1 MKKQILVLLSSM
13 FLLAAAAFAHGEMQH
28 VMGTVTKISNDSITV
43 KTKTEAAVTITMTA
57 DTKFMKGDSAV
68 KITDLKV
75 GDKVVIEAKKD
86 DKDATRLVA
95 HMVKIG
101 QMSRMAHHEQH
112 ELHN

>member
-1 MKKQILVLLSSM
+1 MKKYISTLLSCM
-13 FLLAAAAFAHGEMQH
+13 FLLAAAVFAHGGMQH
-28 VMGTVTKISNDSITV
+28 VMGTVTKISNNSITV
-43 KTKTEAAVTITMTA
+43 KTKTEVVVTVAMTA

-86 DKDATRLVA
+86 DQDATRLVA